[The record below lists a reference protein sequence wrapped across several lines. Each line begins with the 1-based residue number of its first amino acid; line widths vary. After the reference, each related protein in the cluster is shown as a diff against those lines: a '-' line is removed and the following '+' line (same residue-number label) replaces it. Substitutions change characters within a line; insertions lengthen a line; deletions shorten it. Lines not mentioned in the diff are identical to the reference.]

1 MEEGKGNL
9 SESLRR
15 VREKLEAIREDLS
28 EEEALRLL
36 EEATEEVEGFGGRLE
51 EEGR

>member
-1 MEEGKGNL
+1 MEESKDSL
-9 SESLRR
+9 SEGLRR
-15 VREKLEAIREDLS
+15 VREKLEALREDPS

-51 EEGR
+51 EERR